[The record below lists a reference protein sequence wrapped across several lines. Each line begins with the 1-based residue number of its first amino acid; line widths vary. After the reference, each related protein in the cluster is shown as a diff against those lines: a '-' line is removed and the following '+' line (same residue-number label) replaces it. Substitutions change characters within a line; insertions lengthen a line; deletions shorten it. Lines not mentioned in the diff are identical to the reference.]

1 MDPVAIVQG
10 LANFVGL
17 SSSGRGTANM
27 AADDS
32 TVQPGAVPRSV
43 ATRSSRSRRE
53 ASARVDSPEAQRD
66 AHDDVAE
73 GPSPM
78 ATEQSSEVSHLRKEV
93 LEQQT
98 TIRDLQVKVTKLNAE
113 LELARTAG
121 ETKAEGRAACNRAST
136 ADVIRKLE
144 SLHDEIFQIAAVL
157 SDSDTY
163 PRPSASISS
172 SVVLQHGQYLHH
184 LVGGDVAG
192 HILHTQPDK
201 IPDIAVQFLV
211 QTAIVSWCTPVINS
225 WTGGVGGGSL
235 DRVFDDL
242 LAEAQRTDERRQ
254 DVSLWRAMT
263 RKHAETVF
271 APSKRNVGGPLF
283 SSITTILL
291 LVNDTMNQGAV
302 YAAVGDRL
310 AAVVAAALDLNHAI
324 GAEIVSDA
332 LEVFSVR
339 PGGKFVPTFMQSI
352 AEDGKDAEHAGE
364 AVICSTGL
372 GLVKT
377 ETRRTMHDV
386 LRVPLLRAKVLL
398 QSELQE
404 LLE

>member
-1 MDPVAIVQG
+1 MDPVAFAQTI
-10 LANFVGL
+10 ASFVGL
-17 SSSGRGTANM
+17 SSSGRGTGTANM

-32 TVQPGAVPRSV
+32 TVQPGVVRRSV
-43 ATRSSRSRRE
+43 ATRSSRSRRDP
-53 ASARVDSPEAQRD
+53 SAPAESPEAERD
-66 AHDDVAE
+66 ARVAN
-73 GPSPM
+73 GPPPV
-78 ATEQSSEVSHLRKEV
+78 EPSSEVSLLRKEV

-113 LELARTAG
+113 LELARTAS

-192 HILHTQPDK
+192 YILHTQPDK

-242 LAEAQRTDERRQ
+242 LAEAQRTDERQ

-291 LVNDTMNQGAV
+291 LVNDTMNQVAV
-302 YAAVGDRL
+302 SAAVGDRL
-310 AAVVAAALDLNHAI
+310 AAVVAAALDLNHVI
-324 GAEIVSDA
+324 GAEIVSDD

-339 PGGKFVPTFMQSI
+339 HGEKFVPTFMQSV
-352 AEDGKDAEHAGE
+352 AEDGKDTEHAGE